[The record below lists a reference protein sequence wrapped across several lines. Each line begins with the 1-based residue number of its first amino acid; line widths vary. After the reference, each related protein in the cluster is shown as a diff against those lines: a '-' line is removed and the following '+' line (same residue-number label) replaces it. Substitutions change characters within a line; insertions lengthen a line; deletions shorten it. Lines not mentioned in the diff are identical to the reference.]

1 MLHQNTVQCVDVFSD
16 IEGTLIQYMAAGN
29 IDHTTKSLDGS
40 GVVHVMGEMM
50 TFTPAISTFRI
61 IPKYILG
68 SIVYPNWVHS

>member
-1 MLHQNTVQCVDVFSD
+1 MLHQNTVQGVDAFSD
-16 IEGTLIQYMAAGN
+16 IERTLIQYMADN
-29 IDHTTKSLDGS
+29 IDHATKSLDGS
-40 GVVHVMGEMM
+40 GVVHVMVEMM